1 MQQEKFDQLI
11 TQLDQQTKVS
21 ELGFASSVP
30 IVGPLVSAF
39 RRGWNNVST
48 RWVMQ
53 HYAQQQLEFQRTL
66 INLLR
71 EMQHTQALM
80 QQQLNEADSNLI
92 HLEQRNAR
100 NQTLHETF
108 NRDLEMLALHSLRQN
123 ANTTSA

>member
-1 MQQEKFDQLI
+1 
-11 TQLDQQTKVS
+11 
-21 ELGFASSVP
+21 
-30 IVGPLVSAF
+30 
-39 RRGWNNVST
+39 
-48 RWVMQ
+48 MQ

-123 ANTTSA
+123 ANITSA